1 MTQDD
6 LIELAAR
13 IHEART
19 SEGPEVEAG
28 LARAE
33 RLAFRLVA
41 QSGPLPEGADRL
53 LPHDW
58 REMAVET
65 GSADAGAEREARRLA
80 GRMGFKLVKAR
91 LAPGAYLDGRYTLLN
106 RQGGFEFEWSDLD
119 SCLSD
124 LRHMRAERLSA

>member
-41 QSGPLPEGADRL
+41 QSGPLPEGADMPAAARAPSPQQPSRRSASIL
-53 LPHDW
+53 W
-58 REMAVET
+58 GVMARPLAACCLRP
-65 GSADAGAEREARRLA
+65 SRARRPC
-80 GRMGFKLVKAR
+80 GFDNIDGIGSCDWVKPA
-91 LAPGAYLDGRYTLLN
+91 
-106 RQGGFEFEWSDLD
+106 
-119 SCLSD
+119 
-124 LRHMRAERLSA
+124 AEAWASP